1 MPIEKI
7 IIEIDPVEDWDNQ
20 FSNLLENDLGLI
32 L

>member
-1 MPIEKI
+1 MAIKT
-7 IIEIDPVEDWDNQ
+7 IEIEVVEDWDNE